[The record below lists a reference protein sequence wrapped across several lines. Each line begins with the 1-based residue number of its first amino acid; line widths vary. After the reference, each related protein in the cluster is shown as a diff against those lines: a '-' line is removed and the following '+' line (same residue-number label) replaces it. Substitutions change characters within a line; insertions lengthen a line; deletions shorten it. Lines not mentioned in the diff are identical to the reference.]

1 MLSHAI
7 LGKAVALLLGVLATG
22 CELTRM
28 KWGSD
33 VTFELDPKSVKVGA
47 EVEVR
52 FSVLKREPGWRY
64 AVALVP
70 DETRLEDHSAAVEV
84 PEGQMRLGL
93 RPSRA
98 GLHAVRVYRSVSG
111 ETHYVAGGKVQVEP

>member
-1 MLSHAI
+1 MSLPPF
-7 LGKAVALLLGVLATG
+7 LGKALALLLGVLATG

-33 VTFELDPKSVKVGA
+33 VTFELDRKSVKVG
-47 EVEVR
+47 EQVEVR

-70 DETRLEDHSAAVEV
+70 DATHLEDHSAAVEV
-84 PEGQMRLGL
+84 PEGQRRLAL
-93 RPSRA
+93 RPQA
-98 GLHAVRVYRSVSG
+98 PGLHAVRVYRTIGG
-111 ETHYVAGGKVQVEP
+111 ETRYVAGGKLQVEP